1 MTPSAGFKK
10 GLFRDNPVAVMLVG
24 LCPAAA
30 VTGRVID
37 ALWMSLGLLFVLVL
51 TRLCQTILQAVLA
64 TAASPAAQSSPSG
77 EELISFRPR
86 WLGSLLLASCFT
98 ASFELILLAFAPD
111 ESASL
116 GIYIPLL
123 AVNCI
128 VLERFAASRPGEP
141 ARNLGRKIAR
151 SLQESG
157 GLGVGFAVS
166 LIVISL
172 VRETLGSGTITLFP
186 MGSFAGTIAVG
197 RVSLAPA
204 RALAYAGGAFLCL
217 GYLAGAARLL
227 GRLKAR
233 RAEGQGGTEA
243 ERS

>member
-1 MTPSAGFKK
+1 MTPSTGFTK
-10 GLFRDNPVAVMLVG
+10 GLFRDNPVAVTLIG

-37 ALWMSLGLLFVLVL
+37 ALWMSVGLIFVLVL
-51 TRLCQTILQAVLA
+51 TRLSQTILQAMLA
-64 TAASPAAQSSPSG
+64 LTESASQSSPST
-77 EELISFRPR
+77 EARPFR
-86 WLGSLLLASCFT
+86 WLGSLVFASCFT
-98 ASFELILLAFAPD
+98 ASFELILLAFVPD

-116 GIYIPLL
+116 GIYVPLI

-128 VLERFAASRPGEP
+128 LLERFAASGNREP
-141 ARNLGRKIAR
+141 VRNIGRDIAK

-157 GLGVGFAVS
+157 GLGVGFAIS
-166 LIVISL
+166 LIAISL

-186 MGSFAGTIAVG
+186 IGSFAGTIEAG
-197 RVSLAPA
+197 NVSLAPA
-204 RALAYAGGAFLCL
+204 RALAYAGGGLLCL

-227 GRLKAR
+227 GRLKGR
-233 RAEGQGGTEA
+233 RLEGQGGTEA